1 MLKWIFIAVGG
12 ALGSVLRYAMQGWV
26 GQQIA
31 GRSFPIGTIV
41 VNITGCLIIGLL
53 AGFFDG
59 PQLVREEYRVGL
71 LVGVLGGYTT
81 FSSFGLETFRLAN
94 DGEFRL
100 ALIER
105 GGQLRGWFC
114 CRVGGVSRG
123 GALVWCV
130 VVRSR
135 DDCYTESRMTKHE
148 TNETSLFKFPIFK

>member
-1 MLKWIFIAVGG
+1 MLKWILIAFGG
-12 ALGSVLRYAMQGWV
+12 AFGSMLRYAVQGWV

-59 PQLVREEYRVGL
+59 PQLIREEYRIGL

-94 DGEFRL
+94 DGQFWLALANVVISCVVGFAAVWVGYRL
-100 ALIER
+100 AER
-105 GGQLRGWFC
+105 WF
-114 CRVGGVSRG
+114 GV
-123 GALVWCV
+123 
-130 VVRSR
+130 
-135 DDCYTESRMTKHE
+135 
-148 TNETSLFKFPIFK
+148 